1 MTERV
6 FSLSTEK
13 TLKKHALFGAVLILG
28 GLGGLTAASAI
39 ATISGAVIAPGQ
51 IVVESNAKKVQH
63 QEGGIIAALDVTEG
77 ARVRAGERVI
87 RLDDTVHKANLAIL
101 RKQLDD
107 LQAQEARLV
116 AERDGSPAIGFP
128 AEMSARGANDEDTLA
143 AMRGQQNVF
152 ATRRAALLGRQEQV
166 REQMRQFESN
176 IEALSIQK
184 AARQREVE
192 LIGQELTGV
201 QALFAKNMVPITRF
215 IALQRDKTRI
225 EGEVGKLAADIAT
238 TKGSIAEK
246 AIELLRLDTEFQASV
261 ARDLSEV
268 RAKLAETAERHAAAQ
283 DKLARVDI
291 RAPQSGQVHALSVHT
306 VGGVLSA
313 AEVAMVIVPD
323 HDRLIVEAQV
333 EPADIDEVH
342 AAQKANL
349 RFSGF
354 ADRVGPD
361 VTGEVIA
368 VAPDLIE
375 EAQTRRRFYKIRI
388 MAAAPLGHD
397 AKPLPL
403 VPGMPVEVFLSKGDR
418 TILSYLMKPMRD
430 QLRRVFRE

>member
-1 MTERV
+1 MSKSV
-6 FSLSTEK
+6 FSVATEK
-13 TLKKHALFGAVLILG
+13 SLKKHVLFGAFLIVG

-51 IVVESNAKKVQH
+51 IMVESNAKKVQH
-63 QEGGIIAALDVTEG
+63 QEGGIVARLDVAEG
-77 ARVRAGERVI
+77 ARVRAGERLI
-87 RLDDTVHKANLAIL
+87 RLDDTVHKANLMIL
-101 RKQLDD
+101 RRQMDEL
-107 LQAQEARLV
+107 LAQEARLV
-116 AERDGSPAIGFP
+116 AERDGLPSIAFQS
-128 AEMSARGANDEDTLA
+128 EMLSRATEDEDTLA
-143 AMRGQQNVF
+143 TMRGQQTVF
-152 ATRRAALLGRQEQV
+152 ATRRAALSGRQEQV

-192 LIGQELTGV
+192 LIGQELAGV

-225 EGEVGKLAADIAT
+225 EGEVGKLAADMAT
-238 TKGSIAEK
+238 AKGSIAEK
-246 AIELLRLDTEFQASV
+246 AIELLRLDTEFQATV
-261 ARDLSEV
+261 ARDLSET

-283 DKLARVDI
+283 DKLARIDI

-306 VGGVLSA
+306 IGGVLSP

-323 HDRLIVEAQV
+323 HDRLIIEAQV

-342 AAQKANL
+342 NAQKASL

-354 ADRVGPD
+354 ADRIGPD
-361 VTGEVIA
+361 TTGEVIA
-368 VAPDLIE
+368 IAPDLVE
-375 EAQTRRRFYKIRI
+375 EPQTRRRFYKIRI
-388 MAAAPLGHD
+388 AAAAPLGHD
-397 AKPLPL
+397 GKPLPL